1 MKANWRLGTWWGVP
15 ITAHWT
21 VLLGLPWFYYQT
33 RSLTGTA
40 ISFAA
45 FLFLLLV
52 HELGHAAVAVWR
64 HVEVERIRLLLFHG
78 VCVHEEP
85 YYEEDDVLIAWGGVA
100 AQFVVLIIALAVDA
114 LLTTLALAAP
124 LAVWLLLGVLIKTNL
139 FLMIFNLLPLPPFD
153 GAKAWRVLP
162 MLREWVATTR
172 WGESVRRRSAERE
185 RARNQELEAKSQRI
199 TAEIIEKL
207 KKGKSDV

>member
-1 MKANWRLGTWWGVP
+1 
-15 ITAHWT
+15 

-33 RSLTGTA
+33 RSVTGTA
-40 ISFAA
+40 ISFAG
-45 FLFLLLV
+45 FLFLLVV
-52 HELGHAAVAVWR
+52 HELGHAAVAMWR
-64 HVEVERIRLLLFHG
+64 QVEVERIRLLFLHG

-100 AQFVVLIIALAVDA
+100 AQFVVLLIALGVDL
-114 LLTTLALAAP
+114 LLTMLALTAP

-139 FLMIFNLLPLPPFD
+139 FLIIFNLIPIPPLD
-153 GAKAWRVLP
+153 GAKAWRALP

-172 WGESVRRRSAERE
+172 WGARLGRRSAERE
-185 RARNQELEAKSQRI
+185 RARNQKLEAKSERI